1 MLRDFIELGLSA
13 LGCLGN
19 TALGQM
25 LSCLV
30 SVHQTRTIKGQDA
43 RIQKLESRLS
53 ESWEAWK
60 KNSGPD
66 QALDVAGSAQGLAR
80 KVKLESGVRRSQETL
95 GS

>member
-1 MLRDFIELGLSA
+1 MELGLSA

-25 LSCLV
+25 HGLSCLV

-66 QALDVAGSAQGLAR
+66 QALDVAGSTQGLAR
-80 KVKLESGVRRSQETL
+80 KVKLEAGVRRSQETL

>member
-1 MLRDFIELGLSA
+1 MELGLAA

-25 LSCLV
+25 HGFSCLV

-80 KVKLESGVRRSQETL
+80 KVKLESGVRRRQETL